1 MSDVE
6 FSYSSYSFIQINRGS
21 LIRAQSSEWSIL
33 YGACRV
39 LATSWNHLEPVNS
52 SIPCAFAALLVF
64 LSPGDMTGWVTMI
77 AAFPEATHTQDIAVW
92 KASHETSSG
101 QHCTYHGHGGT
112 TWHYRVTICDL
123 PSGKLTVCCGKS
135 ASLIGK
141 STSINYKCAILN
153 CYVAMWVITRD
164 DFLISHGT
172 PVSRYHLLTK
182 PADSVR
188 PRCTFAGKSSDGG
201 VAWVN
206 QGKLQAFRVSRP
218 RVMVMTTN
226 IIYKQW
232 WLLVTIGDYSWL

>member
-1 MSDVE
+1 MVDFVWCL
-6 FSYSSYSFIQINRGS
+6 Q
-21 LIRAQSSEWSIL
+21 
-33 YGACRV
+33 GAC
-39 LATSWNHLEPVNS
+39 NILEPFGTS
-52 SIPCAFAALLVF
+52 KLIHSLCLCRAAGVPITGRHDRL
-64 LSPGDMTGWVTMI
+64 GDHDCCVSWSH
-77 AAFPEATHTQDIAVW
+77 THTQDIAVW

-101 QHCTYHGHGGT
+101 QHCAYHGHGGT

-153 CYVAMWVITRD
+153 CYLAMWVITRD